1 MFKRFRHIPP
11 ILAAVFFLFVGI
23 SHASTDSGGGY
34 HYIDGNEPDGPVFDW
49 VDISATGTA
58 LNLIDDDA
66 VAVALPFDFVYNGIT
81 YYAGY
86 SIMVGSNGHMDFAE
100 DYNCN
105 LAANFDDR
113 EIPWSDAN
121 CASDSWGKN
130 PLLAPWFDDLD
141 PSAGGNVFFQAKGTS
156 PNRQLVI
163 QWDAPP
169 YGCYDPADML
179 SFQVILYETTNSIIF
194 QYKDAATTASCI
206 DDYGLKPEKPASNGG
221 SATVGLGLSNTVGL
235 QYSANTPSITN
246 GLAILFTTGVGYT
259 VIPTEGIATGEDG
272 SAAAFGVALN
282 SQPTGDVVIDITS
295 SNTAEGTAS
304 PPSLTFTNASW
315 GGLQSVTVTG
325 VDDSLADGDQAYSVE
340 LIVNAVG
347 TLDANYELLDP
358 PDVSVTNRDD
368 ETAGF
373 AVSAI
378 SGDTTEA
385 GGQASFTVR
394 LTSQPTGD
402 VVIGVTSSD
411 TAEGTVDKSSLVFT
425 PADWDV
431 EQTVTVTGAD
441 DSAVDGNQ
449 GYTVLLGAATSLD
462 LDYDGLDPNDV
473 AVLNLDDDSA
483 NALPTAPVLLSPP
496 DGELGLATPIV
507 FTWEPSNDPDGDT
520 VTYDLFICTNSA
532 FSDSICSTPVNT
544 EAITALSASGVR
556 YAGTGMGVLIAGI
569 VMAAGAS
576 RRRKA
581 AMLLSAALMAA
592 LLLVSCGG
600 GGGGSPKSSTDVT
613 HTVTN
618 LDPGTIYHWK
628 VAASDGQGSTESTPW
643 SFGTQ

>member
-1 MFKRFRHIPP
+1 MFKRFRHISPL
-11 ILAAVFFLFVGI
+11 LAAVFFLFVGI
-23 SHASTDSGGGY
+23 SHASTGSGGGY
-34 HYIDGNEPDGPVFDW
+34 HYIDGNEPDGPAFIW
-49 VDISATGTA
+49 SDISATGAA
-58 LNLIDDDA
+58 LNLTDDDA
-66 VAVALPFDFVYNGIT
+66 VAVTLLFGFIYNGIAYPSGT
-81 YYAGY
+81 NIIV
-86 SIMVGSNGHMDFAE
+86 SSNGHIDFTAGGG
-100 DYNCN
+100 NS
-105 LAANFDDR
+105 NFNDFNHV
-113 EIPWSDAN
+113 IPTESYSTALN
-121 CASDSWGKN
+121 SWGEN
-130 PLLAPWFDDLD
+130 PLIAPWFDDLEPAD
-141 PSAGGNVFFQAKGTS
+141 QSGSPIYGDVYYAVAGTA

-194 QYKDAATTASCI
+194 QYKDAETSTNCS
-206 DDYGLKPEKPASNGG
+206 PESNGG
-221 SATVGLGLSNTVGL
+221 SATVGLGLSNTAGL
-235 QYSANTPSITN
+235 QYSANTPLITN

-259 VIPTEGIATGEDG
+259 VIPTEGLATGEDG

-304 PPSLTFTNASW
+304 PSSLTFTTANW
-315 GGLQSVTVTG
+315 GGLQTVTVTG
-325 VDDSLADGDQAYSVE
+325 VDDFAVDGDQGYAVE
-340 LIVNAVG
+340 LAVNAAG
-347 TLDANYELLDP
+347 TKDTNYASLDP

-378 SGDTTEA
+378 SGNTTEA
-385 GGQASFTVR
+385 GGQAALTVR
-394 LTSQPTGD
+394 LTSQPTDD
-402 VVIGVTSSD
+402 VVIDVTSSN

-431 EQTVTVTGAD
+431 EQTVTVTGVD
-441 DSAVDGNQ
+441 DSAVDGDQ

-462 LDYDGLDPNDV
+462 PDYDGLDPGDV
-473 AVLNLDDDSA
+473 AVLNLDDDSP

-496 DGELGLATPIV
+496 DGELGLATPIM
-507 FTWEPSNDPDGDT
+507 FTWEPSTDPDGDT
-520 VTYDLFICTNSA
+520 VIYDLYICTNSA
-532 FSDSICSTPVNT
+532 FSGSTCNTPVNT

-556 YAGTGMGVLIAGI
+556 YAGTGMGVLLAGI
-569 VMAAGAS
+569 VMAAGPS

-581 AMLLSAALMAA
+581 AMVLSAALMAA
-592 LLLVSCGG
+592 LLLVSCGGG

-618 LDPGTIYHWK
+618 LDPDTIYHWK
-628 VAASDGQGSTESTPW
+628 VAASDGQGSAESTPW
-643 SFGTQ
+643 SFGTR